1 MLPNLRNRTTLPNL
15 LDEFFGN
22 EPTNFFKASSEY
34 TMPSVNITENKD
46 EFIIDFAAPGLKK
59 DDFKINL
66 HNDVLKIS
74 SEKKENKENKDEKE
88 VRREFFY
95 SSFERTFILPDGVDA
110 DKIAASYKDGILKVV
125 IPKKEEAKE
134 KPLRTIKIS

>member
-1 MLPNLRNRTTLPNL
+1 MLPNLRNRTMLPNL

-46 EFIIDFAAPGLKK
+46 EFAIDFAAPGLKK
-59 DDFKINL
+59 DDFQIDF

-74 SEKKENKENKDEKE
+74 SEKKENKENKNEKE

-95 SSFERTFILPDGVDA
+95 SSFERTFILPDSVDS
-110 DKIAASYKDGILKVV
+110 DKIEASYKDGILKVV
-125 IPKKEEAKE
+125 IPKKEETKE
-134 KPLRTIKIS
+134 KPLRKIKIS